1 MKKIFFPLQSQGGHP
16 THLYTQQQRAAVAEQ
31 YNKLHGYGGQVP
43 PAVRQP
49 LSYAPAPIT
58 RQPNTS
64 WIPPHEYQ
72 RGVPPTVPPPN
83 ISRPSSVTNH
93 HSASSS
99 GSPVT
104 SRGYA
109 ERPRSAIEHQAAS
122 TGTATVAA
130 AAAAAAANSQ
140 NKVVVMDIFCKNC
153 RQEANFMCSAC
164 KGVHYCSLECQVLN
178 VTLG

>member
-1 MKKIFFPLQSQGGHP
+1 M
-16 THLYTQQQRAAVAEQ
+16 AEQ

-64 WIPPHEYQ
+64 WMPQPAEYQ
-72 RGVPPTVPPPN
+72 RVNAAPAPQTL
-83 ISRPSSVTNH
+83 SRPNSVSTH
-93 HSASSS
+93 HSAAATNS
-99 GSPVT
+99 GSPVAA
-104 SRGYA
+104 RGYA
-109 ERPRSAIEHQAAS
+109 ERPRSAIEHQASAGS
-122 TGTATVAA
+122 AA
-130 AAAAAAANSQ
+130 AVAVAAAAANSQ

-164 KGVHYCSLECQVLN
+164 KSVHYCSLECQVRYFKLLALLHLCIFLLFFLFHN
-178 VTLG
+178 FLDFA

>member
-1 MKKIFFPLQSQGGHP
+1 M
-16 THLYTQQQRAAVAEQ
+16 AEQ

-64 WIPPHEYQ
+64 WLPQPAEYQ
-72 RGVPPTVPPPN
+72 RPAAAPQTV
-83 ISRPSSVTNH
+83 SRPNSVSNH
-93 HSASSS
+93 HSAAATNS
-99 GSPVT
+99 GSPVA
-104 SRGYA
+104 SRGY
-109 ERPRSAIEHQAAS
+109 ERPRSAIEHQASAS
-122 TGTATVAA
+122 GTTASAA
-130 AAAAAAANSQ
+130 VAAAAANSQ

-164 KGVHYCSLECQVLN
+164 KSVHYCSLECQVRYFKLLALLHLCIFLLFFLFHN
-178 VTLG
+178 FLDFA

>member
-1 MKKIFFPLQSQGGHP
+1 M
-16 THLYTQQQRAAVAEQ
+16 AEQ

-64 WIPPHEYQ
+64 WLPPPEYQ
-72 RGVPPTVPPPN
+72 RRAQPPPQPT
-83 ISRPSSVTNH
+83 ISRPNSVSNQ
-93 HSASSS
+93 HSVSSS
-99 GSPVT
+99 GSPVA

-109 ERPRSAIEHQAAS
+109 ERPRSAIEHQVAS
-122 TGTATVAA
+122 TGTT
-130 AAAAAAANSQ
+130 AAAANSQ

-164 KGVHYCSLECQVLN
+164 KSVHYCSLECQV
-178 VTLG
+178 